1 MYSNYCYLL
10 VLTFKIM
17 FLADILTYSISQMTD
32 SIDTA
37 DASTQTLL
45 PKPCNDGIVGSY
57 GMDLKHSD
65 NNGLCAVKKQTK
77 HVPILDF
84 SEEISI
90 PLESEEGMPG
100 VKLHPTL
107 ASWHFDNDDMD
118 MEVNQHFIP
127 YTIEAN
133 KPWRSFI
140 PLPFHLR
147 GNDLIGRQKI
157 DWYALLHSID
167 DLVYE
172 SNNLVDKLEDII
184 QDKKKQRKNVLES
197 LDTIRKFE
205 PSSFKFPSEYWLP
218 IIEEQELQLQKLMAS
233 K

>member
-1 MYSNYCYLL
+1 MS
-10 VLTFKIM
+10 LT
-17 FLADILTYSISQMTD
+17 DILTYSISQMTD

-45 PKPCNDGIVGSY
+45 PKPYSDGIVGLY
-57 GMDLKHSD
+57 GMDSKQSGNDELSVVEKQKHI
-65 NNGLCAVKKQTK
+65 
-77 HVPILDF
+77 PFLDF

-90 PLESEEGMPG
+90 PLESEDGMPG
-100 VKLHPTL
+100 VKLNPTL
-107 ASWHFDNDDMD
+107 ASWHFDNDSID

-127 YTIEAN
+127 YTIEAY

-172 SNNLVDKLEDII
+172 SNNLVDKLEGII
-184 QDKKKQRKNVLES
+184 QDKKTQRKNVLET

-218 IIEEQELQLQKLMAS
+218 IIEEQELQLQKLMEP